1 MKHTLSVTVD
11 NHPGVLA
18 RVATLFRR
26 RGYNI
31 ESLSVGRTEEPS
43 ISRMTIVVD
52 GDENILEQVSKQLHK
67 LVEVCKIMDITS
79 EESVDRELALFK
91 VKADPQVRAEIM
103 QIVDIFRAHIVD
115 IGRKS
120 LIIEATGD
128 EGKINAIEDSLRAF
142 GILEMVRTG
151 KVAMVRGPKG

>member
-1 MKHTLSVTVD
+1 MTQKRITDDLHALMA
-11 NHPGVLA
+11 VLPPRIVKALEAANNSDKLLEIVLDLGRLPMA
-18 RVATLFRR
+18 RF
-26 RGYNI
+26 
-31 ESLSVGRTEEPS
+31 
-43 ISRMTIVVD
+43 
-52 GDENILEQVSKQLHK
+52 
-67 LVEVCKIMDITS
+67 
-79 EESVDRELALFK
+79 VDRELALFK

-115 IGRKS
+115 IGRRS

-142 GILEMVRTG
+142 GIMEMVRTG

>member
-1 MKHTLSVTVD
+1 
-11 NHPGVLA
+11 
-18 RVATLFRR
+18 
-26 RGYNI
+26 
-31 ESLSVGRTEEPS
+31 
-43 ISRMTIVVD
+43 
-52 GDENILEQVSKQLHK
+52 
-67 LVEVCKIMDITS
+67 MDITS

-142 GILEMVRTG
+142 GIMEMVRTG